1 MKLKFAL
8 VATLLATSLTTG
20 CFTPNYNKIPL
31 QANEIPYVL
40 ADGDYKDN
48 QGNLH
53 INQHNMWA
61 MSQADVFDYMKY
73 VRQLSPVKEV
83 KPQSSLNSSI
93 FADEK
98 IPYLP
103 GFITKTRLLFVGMAV
118 FLTLIILVFMLKRKV
133 KKLKKYRIQ
142 AVIDDGEDDAEEF
155 VDEDGNEVQVI
166 KVNKKAKKGE

>member
-8 VATLLATSLTTG
+8 VATLLAALTTG

-103 GFITKTRLLFVGMAV
+103 GFITKTRLLFVGMAI
-118 FLTLIILVFMLKRKV
+118 FLTLIILVFLLKRKV

-142 AVIDDGEDDAEEF
+142 AIVEDPVEEPADEGDDEEIR
-155 VDEDGNEVQVI
+155 VI
-166 KVNKKAKKGE
+166 KVKKAKKGE

>member
-1 MKLKFAL
+1 MKKLAL
-8 VATLLATSLTTG
+8 AALLATLATG

-40 ADGDYKDN
+40 ADGDYRDN

-61 MSQADVFDYMKY
+61 MSQADVF
-73 VRQLSPVKEV
+73 LAPVKEV

-103 GFITKTRLLFVGMAV
+103 GFITKSRLLFVGMAI
-118 FLTLIILVFMLKRKV
+118 FLTLIILVFLLKRKV

-142 AVIDDGEDDAEEF
+142 TVIDDTENETF
-155 VDEDGNEVQVI
+155 IDEDGDEVQVI
-166 KVNKKAKKGE
+166 KVNKKAKKE

>member
-8 VATLLATSLTTG
+8 VATLLAASLTTG

-73 VRQLSPVKEV
+73 VRNLSPVKEV

-93 FADEK
+93 FANEK

-103 GFITKTRLLFVGMAV
+103 GFITKTRLLFVGLAV
-118 FLTLIILVFMLKRKV
+118 FLTLIILVFLLKRKV

-142 AVIDDGEDDAEEF
+142 AVIDDSEGEEF
-155 VDEDGNEVQVI
+155 VDEDGDEVQVI
-166 KVNKKAKKGE
+166 KVNKKAKKE

>member
-1 MKLKFAL
+1 MKKLAL
-8 VATLLATSLTTG
+8 VATLLATLATG

-48 QGNLH
+48 QGQIH
-53 INQHNMWA
+53 YNQHNMWA

-73 VRQLSPVKEV
+73 VRNLAPVKEV
-83 KPQSSLNSSI
+83 KPQSSLNSTL

-98 IPYLP
+98 VPYLP
-103 GFITKTRLLFVGMAV
+103 GFITKTRLLFVGMAI
-118 FLTLIILVFMLKRKV
+118 FLTLIILVFLLKRKV

-142 AVIDDGEDDAEEF
+142 EVVTEVE
-155 VDEDGNEVQVI
+155 DEDLDPEEAPVVV
-166 KVNKKAKKGE
+166 KVKKERK

>member
-1 MKLKFAL
+1 MKRLAL
-8 VATLLATSLTTG
+8 VATLLAALTTG

-40 ADGDYKDN
+40 ADGDYRDN

-73 VRQLSPVKEV
+73 VRNLAPVKEV
-83 KPQSSLNSSI
+83 KPQSSLNSTL

-103 GFITKTRLLFVGMAV
+103 KFITKTRLLFVGLALV
-118 FLTLIILVFMLKRKV
+118 LTLIIMVFLLKSKV

-142 AVIDDGEDDAEEF
+142 AVIHDEDD
-155 VDEDGNEVQVI
+155 DEVVEDIPLEI
-166 KVNKKAKKGE
+166 KTKRAKKE

>member
-1 MKLKFAL
+1 MKKTLAF
-8 VATLLATSLTTG
+8 VSLLATLATG

-53 INQHNMWA
+53 VNQHNMWA

-73 VRQLSPVKEV
+73 VRNLSPVKEV

-93 FADEK
+93 FANEK

-103 GFITKTRLLFVGMAV
+103 GFITKTRLLFAGVAL
-118 FLTLIILVFMLKRKV
+118 FITLIIMVFILKRRV
-133 KKLKKYRIQ
+133 KNLKKHRIHY
-142 AVIDDGEDDAEEF
+142 VEEVVDDDDETFNTPEE
-155 VDEDGNEVQVI
+155 
-166 KVNKKAKKGE
+166 K

>member
-1 MKLKFAL
+1 MKKSL
-8 VATLLATSLTTG
+8 TLLALATCFITG

-40 ADGDYKDN
+40 ADGDYRDN

-53 INQHNMWA
+53 VNQHNMWA

-73 VRQLSPVKEV
+73 VRNLAPVKET
-83 KPQSSLNSSI
+83 KPQSSLNPTL

-103 GFITKTRLLFVGMAV
+103 AFITKTRLLFAGVAL
-118 FLTLIILVFMLKRKV
+118 FLTLVIMVFLLKRKV
-133 KKLKKYRIQ
+133 KNLKKHRIH
-142 AVIDDGEDDAEEF
+142 VIETELDDDELEPGVDTGIEED
-155 VDEDGNEVQVI
+155 
-166 KVNKKAKKGE
+166 

>member
-118 FLTLIILVFMLKRKV
+118 FLTLIILVFLLKRKV

-142 AVIDDGEDDAEEF
+142 AIVEDPVEEPADEGDDEEIRI
-155 VDEDGNEVQVI
+155 I
-166 KVNKKAKKGE
+166 KVKKAKKGE

>member
-1 MKLKFAL
+1 MKKLAL
-8 VATLLATSLTTG
+8 VAALLATLATG

-40 ADGDYKDN
+40 ADGDYRDN

-53 INQHNMWA
+53 VNQHNMWA

-73 VRQLSPVKEV
+73 VRNLAPVKEV

-103 GFITKTRLLFVGMAV
+103 GFITKSRLLFAGMAI
-118 FLTLIILVFMLKRKV
+118 FLTLIILVFLLKRKV

-142 AVIDDGEDDAEEF
+142 TVIDDTEDETF
-155 VDEDGNEVQVI
+155 IDEDGDEVQVI
-166 KVNKKAKKGE
+166 KVNKKAKKE

>member
-1 MKLKFAL
+1 MKKSLVLSAL
-8 VATLLATSLTTG
+8 LSLVTLTG

-40 ADGDYKDN
+40 ADGDYRDN

-53 INQHNMWA
+53 LNQHNMWA

-73 VRQLSPVKEV
+73 VRNLAPVKEV
-83 KPQSSLNSSI
+83 KPQSSLNSTL

-98 IPYLP
+98 VPYLP
-103 GFITKTRLLFVGMAV
+103 KFITKTRLLFVGVAL

-133 KKLKKYRIQ
+133 KNLKRYKVQ
-142 AVIDDGEDDAEEF
+142 AVIHEPEDE
-155 VDEDGNEVQVI
+155 VVEDFEI
-166 KVNKKAKKGE
+166 KTKKARK